1 MGILKYAFG
10 AGYRRFY
17 DNISGI
23 AESEKKNR
31 FLLLADAAFCTLRYG
46 SGLTDYLNYEF
57 WKRSAKERRQ
67 YVTIRTQDGF
77 YKKVSPPEYKTT
89 FTVKPNFLRI
99 FRDYVKRGYV
109 APGFPD
115 EGGDLTEFL
124 RNNSV
129 FMQKPV
135 DGLGGH
141 DVKKVSAADISSPEE
156 YYAYLKENRL
166 FVEQYITQHE
176 KMASLCDKS
185 VNTIRVMTSSVTGV
199 PEIVC
204 AVLRVGNGSCEI
216 DNFHGGGMAAVVDVM
231 TGTVSGSAVDKA
243 LNRFDRHPLSG
254 IAFDGFEIPCWDDVR
269 RIVCEAAL
277 VEPRIM
283 MIGWD
288 VAITPEG
295 PVFVEGNRRPGFD
308 VVQVAYGRGRMDI
321 VKKALDGLKKRK

>member
-1 MGILKYAFG
+1 M
-10 AGYRRFY
+10 
-17 DNISGI
+17 
-23 AESEKKNR
+23 
-31 FLLLADAAFCTLRYG
+31 
-46 SGLTDYLNYEF
+46 
-57 WKRSAKERRQ
+57 
-67 YVTIRTQDGF
+67 
-77 YKKVSPPEYKTT
+77 
-89 FTVKPNFLRI
+89 
-99 FRDYVKRGYV
+99 KRGYV

-269 RIVCEAAL
+269 RVVCEAAL

-295 PVFVEGNRRPGFD
+295 PVFIEGNRRPGFD